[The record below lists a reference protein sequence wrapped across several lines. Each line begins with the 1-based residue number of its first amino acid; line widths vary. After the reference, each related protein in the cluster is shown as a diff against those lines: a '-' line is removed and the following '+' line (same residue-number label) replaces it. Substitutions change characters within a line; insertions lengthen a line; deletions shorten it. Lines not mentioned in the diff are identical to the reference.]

1 MINLNEMKV
10 KELKELAKIK
20 GVKNWWTMKKDDL
33 IDELIDKLEN
43 NSNVNSDD
51 PESIEIDSNTTNQP
65 IEKTCPET
73 NCNSELTYPKRN
85 ALIEFNGKSQN
96 ICSWGRELKI
106 SPNTLYARIYHMHW
120 SIERAFTT
128 APHKRK

>member
-65 IEKTCPET
+65 VEKTCPET
-73 NCNSELTYPKRN
+73 NCDSESTHPKRN

-96 ICSWGRELKI
+96 ICGWGRELKI

-120 SIERAFTT
+120 SI
-128 APHKRK
+128 